1 MNNLQTY
8 PQEYLE
14 DVLIRL
20 AYNSAGIE
28 GNRMSL
34 SGTVSIIVN
43 RYLPV
48 NDAVTVREFYEIENH
63 KQAFETILADLL
75 NGQPLTVTTVQRIH
89 ADLMDRLQ
97 YDCGQFKKSE
107 NAILGAAFTT
117 ASASATPLLMQEL
130 VEELVDR
137 LDTAESDDEKLLA
150 ILDSHIKFERIH
162 PFSDGNGRTGR
173 LLLNYSLLEQGFP
186 PLIIQK
192 ETKETYFEIL
202 AKQDLTG
209 FFEYAKA
216 LLEDEPYRL
225 QAFKNMAAEQ
235 IQYE

>member
-1 MNNLQTY
+1 MNDLQTY
-8 PQEYLE
+8 SQEYLA
-14 DVLIRL
+14 DILVRL
-20 AYNSAGIE
+20 AYHSAGIE

-75 NGQPLTVTTVQRIH
+75 KGKPLTVVTIQKIH
-89 ADLMDRLQ
+89 ADLMDRLPC
-97 YDCGQFKKSE
+97 DCEQFKKSE
-107 NAILGAAFTT
+107 NAILGAIFPT
-117 ASASATPLLMQEL
+117 ASVSETPLFMQEFVEKL
-130 VEELVDR
+130 VER
-137 LDTAESDDEKLLA
+137 LEMAEADNEKLLA
-150 ILDSHIKFERIH
+150 ILDSHIHFESIH

-173 LLLNYSLLEQGFP
+173 LLLNYSLLEYGFP

-192 ETKETYFEIL
+192 EARESYFECL

-216 LLEDEPYRL
+216 LLENEQQRL
-225 QAFKNMAAEQ
+225 QAFENMAAEQ